1 MQWRLFCFKG
11 AHYQRFNFTKYEF
24 AVKVINEGQFLGGFL
39 KSYCRVKKNFCHS
52 PIGKTVIQTDSL
64 TPPTREAATNTAD
77 SYFIS

>member
-39 KSYCRVKKNFCHS
+39 KSDCCEKKNFCHS

-64 TPPTREAATNTAD
+64 TPPTIEAAINTAAPYCV
-77 SYFIS
+77 S